1 MLLVFILRHR
11 LSRESLVDLLT
22 LLDILFPGTLPATK
36 FLFDKCFV
44 SIKSR
49 FEIHF
54 YCESCHEYVCKDS
67 NLVDVCRECQSLFN
81 KAHNPRNG
89 SFFIDLPLAGQLRD
103 ILENQ
108 LKDAQT
114 LIDKTLWSWNDHV
127 RDIFDGNMMKTYI
140 QNGTMGKWDVSLLWN
155 SDGVPVFESSQYSL
169 WPIQF
174 TINEFPPNIRKDHV
188 MLSSIWFDKS
198 KPVMNIFLKLFI
210 TEMQSLQDH
219 GLEWF
224 NGEVIRKSRVFAVV
238 RACNSVAR
246 PLLKHSSQF
255 NGKYGCDWCLHRGER
270 VAKGRGYVNVY
281 PFVDPPAERREL
293 NLWEDDAIQ
302 ASQDGCPVN
311 GVKGVSPLLFLLLF
325 NIISSFVPD
334 YMHAVL
340 LGIVRQFLCLWID
353 SSNHTQPWYF
363 GTKLNVR
370 NKRLLAM
377 KGLHA
382 HRHHSTKGNSG
393 KLRSSKVAF

>member
-22 LLDILFPGTLPATK
+22 LLDILFPGTLPATE

-67 NLVDVCRECQSLFN
+67 NLVDVCRECQSPFN
-81 KAHNPRNG
+81 KAHNLRNG
-89 SFFIDLPLAGQLRD
+89 SFFIYLPLAGQLRD

-114 LIDKTLWSWNDHV
+114 LIDKTLWSWNDHI

-174 TINEFPPNIRKDHV
+174 TINELPPNIRKDHV
-188 MLSSIWFDKS
+188 MLSSLWFGKS
-198 KPVMNIFLKLFI
+198 KPVMNTFLKPFI

-238 RACNSVAR
+238 SACNSVAR
-246 PLLKHSSQF
+246 PLLKHSMQF
-255 NGKYGCDWCLHRGER
+255 NGKYGCDWCLYRGER
-270 VAKGRGYVNVY
+270 VAKGHGYVNVY

-311 GVKGVSPLLFLLLF
+311 GVKGVSPLLFLPLF
-325 NIISSFVPD
+325 NIISGFVPD
-334 YMHAVL
+334 YMHMHKFV
-340 LGIVRQFLCLWID
+340 VNFLE
-353 SSNHTQPWYF
+353 
-363 GTKLNVR
+363 KE
-370 NKRLLAM
+370 
-377 KGLHA
+377 
-382 HRHHSTKGNSG
+382 
-393 KLRSSKVAF
+393 